1 MKRVL
6 WAACAVQSF
15 VLQPPQLQ
23 RPAAFQRTA
32 AIRAVDD
39 DRPAESD
46 AEAARIAEMR
56 ARMEAMFGGG
66 EAPAAEPAT
75 EPAAEAPAAELPAV
89 EAPAAEAPAAKTPDA
104 PEPAPPA
111 VAAEPVPPA
120 VTADD
125 DDAAMRARM
134 EGLFPSGG
142 DAASTDG
149 TEPAPP
155 AESGRREPSGD
166 PPDDLASEL
175 SKLREVRGTPEAAE
189 PAPPSSDLPAGLAD
203 ALNPQGAAGEARPAV
218 PAGVALDL
226 AEAARH
232 ACDATVA
239 AVLEGKR
246 RVLIEARVEGLDPA
260 QPTLDG
266 SAVLAWAT
274 GALARLPYDHL
285 VLLDAAGTTR
295 LTEEAGITADPLLLT
310 FGQAVEEETPE
321 STLYVVFAP
330 RTNDDMVATCV
341 EIEDLR
347 GPPRLRADAVTGAPE
362 I

>member
-1 MKRVL
+1 
-6 WAACAVQSF
+6 VQSF